1 VEQGF
6 CGAPKTFDDI
16 LNKQGCPKIHKQ
28 PCATN
33 IDCACADAEYVCE
46 KELFSTKKECVSKKP
61 IHEQKKKQEGE
72 TCSKNS
78 DCEELFYACVDG
90 TCQVD
95 FSSFGE
101 DSSFMENLFGK
112 NAVKKE
118 KQKSWESS
126 IVGKHI
132 RMLNEFL
139 KWLIKHGTIDIYG
152 WSRRDNKRRTSNLL
166 KQNIDEK
173 KKLKSFITGI
183 KFQIWRHMSWQIRK
197 QILNEL
203 KLDNEIM
210 TSNYRKFKEKPPTDV
225 MSGAN
230 LANQI
235 KI

>member
-1 VEQGF
+1 MDTLKMILILTSLMTSYSNAFPTVMRKNKPNFAGIPSLAVDIIDESLCIDDASCKTEGYKCNKALPTWQCQQPCNNRRDCRYGMTCDVEQGF

-33 IDCACADAEYVCE
+33 TDCACADAEYVCE

-72 TCSKNS
+72 TCRKNS

-118 KQKSWESS
+118 KQKS
-126 IVGKHI
+126 
-132 RMLNEFL
+132 
-139 KWLIKHGTIDIYG
+139 
-152 WSRRDNKRRTSNLL
+152 
-166 KQNIDEK
+166 
-173 KKLKSFITGI
+173 
-183 KFQIWRHMSWQIRK
+183 
-197 QILNEL
+197 
-203 KLDNEIM
+203 
-210 TSNYRKFKEKPPTDV
+210 
-225 MSGAN
+225 
-230 LANQI
+230 
-235 KI
+235 